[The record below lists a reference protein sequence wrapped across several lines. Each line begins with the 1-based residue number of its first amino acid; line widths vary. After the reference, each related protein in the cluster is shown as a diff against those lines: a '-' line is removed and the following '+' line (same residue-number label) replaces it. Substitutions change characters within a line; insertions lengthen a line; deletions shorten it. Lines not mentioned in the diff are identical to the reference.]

1 MLNSHL
7 AHGHEILSITKRKCS
22 NGSLLFPCANS
33 LMRSKDYDTG
43 SCLISSPLIHRQET
57 SELCIEQNAQITLTP
72 IAIIWVVGLLNI
84 QVLKCSHQYNSNK
97 RWGILEMIRSWGPPM
112 SLCLSLWQSICQNQY
127 REGRIHF
134 RSQLEDTDH
143 HDSNR
148 THSQLWWKQR
158 KASCSHLHRVETEK
172 GQKASPDYNS
182 QSAHPRVPFPPTV
195 PCLLKITQTHHRVP
209 PCGN

>member
-1 MLNSHL
+1 MQQRFTVVPLCQFPHKEQGQWHRFLPHLLSFDTQAGNIWALHRTERTNYSHT
-7 AHGHEILSITKRKCS
+7 HCY
-22 NGSLLFPCANS
+22 N
-33 LMRSKDYDTG
+33 
-43 SCLISSPLIHRQET
+43 
-57 SELCIEQNAQITLTP
+57 
-72 IAIIWVVGLLNI
+72 LLNI